1 MSGIAV
7 VLLSTVA
14 MTGCAS
20 IIVQKLPKQ
29 NADSMEGIRFYRPA
43 PYLVISAGSN
53 GSKQSSANGKI
64 ATSNMLQ
71 FTVVWMPDLSQEY
84 IIRAK
89 PGLGSVAFNPTLE
102 NGWNLT
108 GLNASA
114 DSKTAE
120 LLTALAGFMP
130 KALTGAGGPGAAQLK
145 PGMYRFLFQT
155 DANKPNYG
163 QLVGVDWDHPVFAI
177 PQ

>member
-1 MSGIAV
+1 
-7 VLLSTVA
+7 
-14 MTGCAS
+14 
-20 IIVQKLPKQ
+20 
-29 NADSMEGIRFYRPA
+29 
-43 PYLVISAGSN
+43 
-53 GSKQSSANGKI
+53 
-64 ATSNMLQ
+64 MLQ

-84 IIRAK
+84 IIRAR

-130 KALTGAGGPGAAQLK
+130 KALTGAGGPGAARFK

-177 PQ
+177 SQ